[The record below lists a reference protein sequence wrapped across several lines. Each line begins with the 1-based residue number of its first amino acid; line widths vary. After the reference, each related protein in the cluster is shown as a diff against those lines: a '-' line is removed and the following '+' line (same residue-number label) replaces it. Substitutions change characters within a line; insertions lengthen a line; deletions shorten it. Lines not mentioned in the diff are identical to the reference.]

1 MKRILIV
8 ISSLGHGGA
17 ERAVSNLTQNFPK
30 DWEIDILLNNDKVV
44 EYPYRGRLLSLGLN
58 GENNMSSLVFHLKL
72 LYRRIKRLRELK
84 ETGNYD
90 ACISFMDS
98 ANVANILSGKKYT
111 KIIGSVRISIL
122 KCGSMMPQYK
132 YTIYPLI
139 RLLYNRMDAIVAVS
153 SGIYKELTQDFRLSD
168 KKVITI
174 ENGCDISALKRQAD
188 EPWDSEDDG
197 LKGKKLIVTAGRL
210 SEQKG
215 QWHLIRAFSEVCKRS
230 ADVVLLVLGAGSLA
244 GYLRHVADRFGIQ
257 DKVILKGFV
266 QNPYKYIAKA
276 DVFIMPSL
284 FEGYPNAMAEAIC
297 LGIPCIATDFNTGAR
312 EILAPGLVDNI
323 EEIKEVYPAQ
333 YGILIPLCSGV
344 QYEGEAELEPAE
356 IKMADAIMMLLED
369 EEKKKYYSAKSIE
382 RSKDLGIECAVQK
395 WMQLIM

>member
-30 DWEIDILLNNDKVV
+30 DWEIDILLNNDNVV

-72 LYRRIKRLRELK
+72 LYRRIKRLRKLK
-84 ETGNYD
+84 KTGNYD

-111 KIIGSVRISIL
+111 KVIGSVRISIL
-122 KCGSMMPQYK
+122 KCGGMMPQYK

-153 SGIYKELTQDFRLSD
+153 PGIYKELTQDFGLPD

-174 ENGCDISALKRQAD
+174 ENGCDISALKQQAN
-188 EPWDSEDDG
+188 EPWDLEDEE
-197 LKGKKLIVTAGRL
+197 LKGKRLIITAGRL

-215 QWHLIRAFSEVCKRS
+215 QWHLIRAFSELCKKS
-230 ADVVLLVLGAGSLA
+230 ADVVLLILGVGSLD
-244 GYLRHVADRFGIQ
+244 GYLRQVADRFGIQ

-297 LGIPCIATDFNTGAR
+297 LGVPCIASDFNTGAR
-312 EILAPGLVDNI
+312 EILAPDLADYSRG
-323 EEIKEVYPAQ
+323 IKEVYMAQ
-333 YGILIPLCSGV
+333 YGILVPVCSGK
-344 QYEGEAELEPAE
+344 QYIGKEPLESAEE
-356 IKMADAIMMLLED
+356 KMAEAINLLLRD
-369 EEKKKYYSAKSIE
+369 EEKKAYYAAQSAE
-382 RSKDLGIECAVQK
+382 RSKDLRIENVIQK
-395 WMQLIM
+395 WMQLVG